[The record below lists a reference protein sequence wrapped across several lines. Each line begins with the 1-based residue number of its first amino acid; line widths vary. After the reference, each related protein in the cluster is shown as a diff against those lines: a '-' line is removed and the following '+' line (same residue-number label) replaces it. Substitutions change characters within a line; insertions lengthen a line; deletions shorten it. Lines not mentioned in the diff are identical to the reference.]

1 VSTHGSAVS
10 QHRMTDSAER
20 LTSPTMKSQRIA
32 IVVPAIEGGGAEV
45 VARKWAE
52 ALGHRDYQVDVI
64 TTHRAP
70 PSAPSTGFNLVPLTP
85 PKSGVLAAVR
95 ALKETFE
102 AGRYDTV
109 VSVLTFSNLL
119 CLLAAFLVRQSRPR
133 IIISEHTLHSH
144 RRAEYGLNMRG
155 QQRLARLLYRY
166 ADGWIAPSHA
176 VAAEMATAYRLDNK
190 KMWVVPNPVAFDAPV
205 QEPDYYKRP
214 PNAPLRL
221 VFVGRLLAPK
231 RPELVLEIAAHLTSS
246 WGEAVVVD
254 FIGDGDLRPQLSA
267 AASNHPFPVHFH
279 GWVDEWHKRC
289 EPGSVLVVPSPIE
302 GFGNVLIE
310 AASAGIPAVVSSRCL
325 GAADACIPGVTA
337 QLISDDSVPSF
348 STAVRKASFIRTT
361 EVQAWITRFTI
372 ESAAELLHLAV
383 SGSTEKSAPS
393 PQAGNQPTRTV
404 AGGKTK

>member
-1 VSTHGSAVS
+1 
-10 QHRMTDSAER
+10 MNN
-20 LTSPTMKSQRIA
+20 QRIA

-52 ALGHRDYQVDVI
+52 ALGHRDHRVDVI
-64 TTHRAP
+64 TTHRV
-70 PSAPSTGFNLVPLTP
+70 PSAPVTGFNLVPLTP
-85 PKSGVLAAVR
+85 PKSGVIAAVR
-95 ALKETFE
+95 ALKATFE
-102 AGRYDTV
+102 TGRYDTV
-109 VSVLTFSNLL
+109 VSLLTFSNLL
-119 CLLAAFLVRQSRPR
+119 CLLAASLMRQSRPR

-144 RRAEYGLNMRG
+144 RRAEYGVNMRG

-176 VAAEMATAYRLDNK
+176 VAAEMTTAYHLDNK
-190 KMWVVPNPVAFDAPV
+190 KMWVVPNPVAFDAPS

-221 VFVGRLLAPK
+221 VFVGRILAPK
-231 RPELVLEIAAHLTSS
+231 RPELVLDIAAHLTSS
-246 WGEAVVVD
+246 WGEPVVVD

-267 AASNHPFPVHFH
+267 MAANHPFPVNFH
-279 GWVDEWHKRC
+279 GWVDQWHKHC

-310 AASAGIPAVVSSRCL
+310 AASAGIPVVVSSRCL
-325 GAADACIPGVTA
+325 GAADACIPGVTG

-348 STAVRKASFIRTT
+348 SAAIRKASFARTA
-361 EVQAWITRFTI
+361 EVQAWLNRFTI

-383 SGSTEKSAPS
+383 SGSADKITPS
-393 PQAGNQPTRTV
+393 PQAGNQPTKTV